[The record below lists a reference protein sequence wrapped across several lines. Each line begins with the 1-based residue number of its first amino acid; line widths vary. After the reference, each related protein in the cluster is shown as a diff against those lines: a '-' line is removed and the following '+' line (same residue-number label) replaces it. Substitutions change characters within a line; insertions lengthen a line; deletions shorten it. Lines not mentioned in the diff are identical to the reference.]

1 MYSGCDG
8 EFGTC
13 SLTDFSASTW
23 QPATQEYLLI
33 DTVCT
38 CTDDYLGANCTIP
51 CPCAKGGFGKGT
63 CAVDLAKLELDEYPD
78 EELGIC
84 LCQDGYVGSDCTIP
98 CPACVADQGTCQPP
112 IGYEDGVG
120 QTLVE
125 LSATFTG
132 STLALKIFE
141 GEFIFIFVWGNGLT
155 ALVFCSQVS
164 PR

>member
-84 LCQDGYVGSDCTIP
+84 LCQDGYVGADCTIP

-120 QTLVE
+120 TTLVE
-125 LSATFTG
+125 LGATFTG

-141 GEFIFIFVWGNGLT
+141 GAFICICVCICI
-155 ALVFCSQVS
+155 CSFFLS
-164 PR
+164 SYGEMD